1 MRGALLQYDQLPPA
15 RQHNR
20 EIHHEQHQVVVPA
33 VAAPEAAIPH
43 EDLLLYRAEHDQDQ
57 PNGGELCE
65 NPERHPGAAQQ
76 LRRTEKDREA
86 GAGTDAAGAC
96 HRVLEMIQAARE
108 EHHGDHEPQQQQ
120 PDVAELEQRRKH
132 DVHQACACVR
142 AAPSAWA
149 STNHSH
155 LSTPR
160 EISVQMSV
168 ESASPSSSVSS
179 IARRMRS
186 PKLASAFDSAQTCS
200 SPLEMLMGYWG
211 SSDRSAT
218 IAPVP
223 SAMPPNWITRSA
235 SRSTY
240 SSAASCSSSNSLWSA
255 MNWGPFTF
263 QCACFVCN
271 WRSIAS
277 ASRWFRRSIT

>member
-1 MRGALLQYDQLPPA
+1 M
-15 RQHNR
+15 
-20 EIHHEQHQVVVPA
+20 IH
-33 VAAPEAAIPH
+33 
-43 EDLLLYRAEHDQDQ
+43 
-57 PNGGELCE
+57 
-65 NPERHPGAAQQ
+65 
-76 LRRTEKDREA
+76 
-86 GAGTDAAGAC
+86 
-96 HRVLEMIQAARE
+96 AARE

-120 PDVAELEQRRKH
+120 PDVTELEQRGKH
-132 DVHQACACVR
+132 DVHQACACVL

-149 STNHSH
+149 SRNHSH

-179 IARRMRS
+179 MARRIRS
-186 PKLASAFDSAQTCS
+186 PKLASALDNAQTCS

-211 SSDRSAT
+211 SSDRSA
-218 IAPVP
+218 
-223 SAMPPNWITRSA
+223 R
-235 SRSTY
+235 RSTY

-263 QCACFVCN
+263 QWACFVCS

-277 ASRWFRRSIT
+277 ASRWFKRSIT

>member
-20 EIHHEQHQVVVPA
+20 EIHHEQHQVIVPA
-33 VAAPEAAIPH
+33 VAAPKAALPH

-57 PNGGELCE
+57 PNGGELCQD
-65 NPERHPGAAQQ
+65 PERHRGAAQQ
-76 LRRTEKDREA
+76 LRRAEKDREA

-142 AAPSAWA
+142 AAPSACA

-168 ESASPSSSVSS
+168 ASVSPSSSVSS

-186 PKLASAFDSAQTCS
+186 PKVASALDSAHTCS
-200 SPLEMLMGYWG
+200 SPLEMLIGYCG
-211 SSDRSAT
+211 SSERSAT
-218 IAPVP
+218 IALTP
-223 SAMPPNWITRSA
+223 SATPPSCTMRSA
-235 SRSTY
+235 SRSPY
-240 SSAASCSSSNSLWSA
+240 SSAAA
-255 MNWGPFTF
+255 
-263 QCACFVCN
+263 
-271 WRSIAS
+271 
-277 ASRWFRRSIT
+277 